1 MQAFGNELEIKTQI
15 GEKKRIINICHAN
28 MYNAKVSV
36 SPRPWD
42 ETPDGRKMPTS
53 KGGRGISPFSV
64 FMPRKVGLQMHSE
77 KMNRAER
84 AEKRISAIIIVK
96 TLENEQ
102 IDA

>member
-1 MQAFGNELEIKTQI
+1 MQVIGNELEIKTEI
-15 GEKKRIINICHAN
+15 GEKKRIINIYHAN
-28 MYNAKVSV
+28 ICNAKVSV

-42 ETPDGRKMPTS
+42 ETPMREKCRPP
-53 KGGRGISPFSV
+53 KEVEEYPPFSV

-84 AEKRISAIIIVK
+84 AEKRISAIITVK
-96 TLENEQ
+96 ILENEQ